1 MDISQGGRAHRT
13 DHGPV
18 DDQISLQMILTIYS
32 SERSKNQKNLL

>member
-18 DDQISLQMILTIYS
+18 DDQISLQLILTIYS